1 MKIYDIVF
9 VSLLITSNKLHKL
22 PSWIYCKLRAFFACK
37 TFHSIQHYFHKTN
50 IFNISWSFN
59 SHFFYWTLIAAN
71 ARVLKATAPQQ
82 ENRFFFRKILFRNL
96 TSSSSKGSYAI
107 ALKFSAKQMNLT
119 KEKTVSL
126 ICRVMNINVGFEI
139 FVKASQNVFLKK
151 H

>member
-22 PSWIYCKLRAFFACK
+22 PSWIYCQLRAFFACK
-37 TFHSIQHYFHKTN
+37 MFHSIQHYFHKTN

-59 SHFFYWTLIAAN
+59 SHFFYWTLIVAN

-82 ENRFFFRKILFRNL
+82 ENSFFFRNL

-107 ALKFSAKQMNLT
+107 ALRFSAKQMNLT
-119 KEKTVSL
+119 REKAVSL
-126 ICRVMNINVGFEI
+126 ICIIMNINVGFGI
-139 FVKASQNVFLKK
+139 FVKASHSVFLKK